1 MRTARSEAVSVPR
14 KSIRIGTRGSRL
26 ALAQAAWVEQAL
38 HASWPGLAVAIEVI
52 VTSGDR
58 LAGSLAQL
66 GGKGLFVKEI
76 EEALLDERIDCAVH
90 SMKDLPVVLPAA
102 LGIAAV
108 PHRED
113 PRDVLIG
120 PPGTT
125 SVAALAASARIGT
138 SSLRRRAQLL
148 GIRPDLEIVELRGN
162 VDTRLR
168 KRAEGACDAV
178 VLAAA
183 GLARLGMTAHG
194 GVALAPEVFV
204 PAVAQ
209 GALALETRAAAADV
223 WALLAALDHA
233 PSRRAV
239 VAERA
244 FLAALGGDC
253 VTPIA
258 AYATDDGEERLALS
272 GLVSNRDGSRAV
284 RATASGPRAEAARL
298 GADLAATLRARGAE
312 AILAEVRRGG
322 G

>member
-1 MRTARSEAVSVPR
+1 MRTARSETVSLPR

-26 ALAQAAWVEQAL
+26 ALAQATWVKQAL
-38 HASWPGLAVAIEVI
+38 ESAWPGLAVTIEVI

-58 LAGSLAQL
+58 LAGRLAQL

-76 EEALLDERIDCAVH
+76 EEALLHEHIECAVH

-108 PHRED
+108 PRRED

-125 SVAALAASARIGT
+125 GVAALAVSARIGT

-168 KRAEGACDAV
+168 KRAEGVCDAV
-178 VLAAA
+178 MLAAA

-209 GALALETRAAAADV
+209 GALALEARAAAADV
-223 WALLAALDHA
+223 GALLAALDHA

-258 AYATDDGEERLALS
+258 AYATDDGEDRLSLS
-272 GLVSNRDGSRAV
+272 GLVSNTDGSRAL
-284 RATASGPRAEAARL
+284 RATASGPRTEAARL
-298 GADLAATLRARGAE
+298 GEDLAATLRARGAE
-312 AILAEVRRGG
+312 AILAEVRRAGA
-322 G
+322 

>member
-1 MRTARSEAVSVPR
+1 
-14 KSIRIGTRGSRL
+14 L
-26 ALAQAAWVEQAL
+26 ALAQATWVKQAL
-38 HASWPGLAVAIEVI
+38 QSAWPGLTVAIEVI

-90 SMKDLPVVLPAA
+90 SMKDLPVVLPAG
-102 LGIAAV
+102 LSIAAV
-108 PHRED
+108 PRRED

-125 SVAALAASARIGT
+125 SIAALVGSARVGT

-148 GIRPDLEIVELRGN
+148 GARPDLEIVELRGN

-183 GLARLGMTAHG
+183 GLARLGLAEHG
-194 GVALAPEVFV
+194 GVALAPEIFV

-209 GALALETRAAAADV
+209 GALALEARAAAADV
-223 WALLAALDHA
+223 GAVLGALDHA

-258 AYATDDGEERLALS
+258 AFATDDGEERLLLS
-272 GLVSNRDGSRAV
+272 GLVSTPDGSRAV
-284 RATASGPRAEAARL
+284 RATASGPWVEAARL
-298 GADLAATLRARGAE
+298 GQDLAATLCARGAE
-312 AILAEVRRGG
+312 AILAEVRRAGA
-322 G
+322 